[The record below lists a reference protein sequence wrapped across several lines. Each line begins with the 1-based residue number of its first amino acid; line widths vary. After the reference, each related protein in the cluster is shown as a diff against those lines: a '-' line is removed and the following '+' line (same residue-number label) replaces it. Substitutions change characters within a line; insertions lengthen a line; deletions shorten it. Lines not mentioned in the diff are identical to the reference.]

1 MIEKKHRH
9 ENEHFKIVHKDCGHG
24 VHGMISVVERKSD
37 GKLIVWKRPRSN
49 SYRHQESFRQEIKK
63 SKYWRKFGISQV
75 KVCWHPDKASLL
87 KTYIKGKTL
96 KQILKDDPNLF
107 SKRKHRSVEALGK
120 LVELLIESK
129 HYIQDVNR
137 QNLVFDG
144 KKWHVIDSSVIH
156 AKTNRSDTRHKYKK
170 AFLKSWSKSLNS
182 KKEIHA
188 LKSFIGKYCH

>member
-1 MIEKKHRH
+1 MERNHMSNK
-9 ENEHFKIVHKDCGHG
+9 EEHFKIIHKDCGHG
-24 VHGMISVVERKSD
+24 VHGVISVVERKSD

-49 SYRHQESFRQEIKK
+49 SYRHQESFRQEIQK
-63 SKYWRKFGISQV
+63 SKLWRKFGISHV
-75 KVCWHPDKASLL
+75 KVCWHPDKVSLL

-96 KQILKDDPNLF
+96 KQILKDDPHFF
-107 SKRKHRSVEALGK
+107 SRTKRRSVEALGK

-144 KKWHVIDSSVIH
+144 KKWHVIDSSVIY
-156 AKTNRSDTRHKYKK
+156 AKTNRSDTRQKYKK
-170 AFLKSWSKSLNS
+170 AFLKSWSKSLDS

>member
-1 MIEKKHRH
+1 MPSISLKLQAINTALTGDWNGAIAL
-9 ENEHFKIVHKDCGHG
+9 NE
-24 VHGMISVVERKSD
+24 
-37 GKLIVWKRPRSN
+37 
-49 SYRHQESFRQEIKK
+49 
-63 SKYWRKFGISQV
+63 
-75 KVCWHPDKASLL
+75 
-87 KTYIKGKTL
+87 
-96 KQILKDDPNLF
+96 QILKDDPNLF

-188 LKSFIGKYCH
+188 LKPFIGKYCH